1 MDDQKKLALAKEQVA
16 KITSFYIHLAAFVLV
31 MTALF
36 VANLILSP
44 NLWLVQW
51 PFLVWGAGLLAHGL
65 CAFGR
70 TPRLLPN
77 WQQRKIKEIKDKM

>member
-1 MDDQKKLALAKEQVA
+1 MDEQKKLALAKRQVA
-16 KITSFYIHLAAFVLV
+16 KIMGFYIHLAAFVLV

-70 TPRLLPN
+70 MPRLISN
-77 WQQRKIKEIKDKM
+77 WRQRKIKEIKDRM

>member
-1 MDDQKKLALAKEQVA
+1 MDDQKKLALAKEQVT

-36 VANLILSP
+36 VANLVLSP
-44 NLWLVQW
+44 TWWVQW
-51 PFLVWGAGLLAHGL
+51 VFLAWGVCLLAHGL

-70 TPRLLPN
+70 TPRLLTN
-77 WQQRKIKEIKDKM
+77 WQQRKINEIKDKM

>member
-1 MDDQKKLALAKEQVA
+1 MDEQKKLALAKRQVA
-16 KITSFYIHLAAFVLV
+16 KITAFYIHLAAFVLV

-44 NLWLVQW
+44 NLWFVEW
-51 PFLVWGAGLLAHGL
+51 PFPVWGAGLLAHGL

-70 TPRLLPN
+70 MPRLISN
-77 WQQRKIKEIKDKM
+77 WRQRKIKEIKDKM